1 MSSNSTQDLSTS
13 YKIDVPVQA
22 PSSDADK
29 AAVLGEA
36 GGITFQQG
44 KAKIPNG
51 ADSGLFSEVTQKSKY
66 SIFNDYNVISLS
78 KGNYPLTDEESKN
91 KEIYTYSTALDLVSN
106 PRGAS
111 IFMPRD
117 FILCARYG
125 LPINRMITL
134 RRFPYPVPDNIFD
147 ISSKVDD
154 TKNGAGEP
162 DIARMVTY
170 MDQDINKISD
180 ILKFTYSMKWASC
193 SAQTENAGGSISG
206 NQSGVNGFMESMA
219 KLCDDGTLSTQALQG
234 SNVLNMNPL
243 NDSNKIHGPV
253 DSLARAWIRDIGLE
267 TDFKF
272 QIVFDYELRSIN
284 GLNQKAMFIDLLSN
298 ILACTYNDARFWG
311 GARIWVGGRPSP
323 WMRKLAWM
331 NSGNAEQLINS
342 AGIAIKEALKPFSTA
357 QGALDTL
364 KNIAVNGINLALG
377 KFLDKVGRPST
388 MVMNSL
394 LKGDPIG
401 DWHLTIGNP
410 MNPIMSVGN
419 LRMTN
424 TEIEFGDRLG
434 YDDFPT
440 SIKVTCTLEQ
450 GLDRGRA
457 EIESMFNQGYSR
469 TYWTPQSIMRGK
481 IGLQDGMGTS
491 KNGGTINSFGSFP
504 EDAIIRSAEQQTEF
518 QKTAD
523 GSFSMGVTESRVVTT
538 TTKQATT
545 TDNNA
550 MDSNSYVADSARS
563 VDTDKDPI
571 HAMRSF

>member
-1 MSSNSTQDLSTS
+1 MSSI
-13 YKIDVPVQA
+13 YKIDSPVQTPA
-22 PSSDADK
+22 SVADRATKLASSF
-29 AAVLGEA
+29 
-36 GGITFQQG
+36 GIAYQQG
-44 KAKIPNG
+44 KAKKPNG
-51 ADSGLFSEVTQKSKY
+51 ANSSLFSEVTQKSQY
-66 SIFNDYNVISLS
+66 SIFNDYNVISLM
-78 KGNYPLTDEESKN
+78 KGNYPLTDEETQGKDEF
-91 KEIYTYSTALDLVSN
+91 KFATALDLISN

-117 FILCARYG
+117 FIMCARYG

-147 ISSKVDD
+147 ISPNEGDL
-154 TKNGAGEP
+154 KNSAGEP

-180 ILKFTYSMKWASC
+180 ILKFTYKMNWAMKTAT
-193 SAQTENAGGSISG
+193 TENVGGTLHG
-206 NQSGVNGFMESMA
+206 DQSGVSGFMKSLAM
-219 KLCDDGTLSTQALQG
+219 LCDDGTLSKNALQG
-234 SNVLNMNPL
+234 EYALAANPL
-243 NDSNKIHGPV
+243 NDNNKIHGPV
-253 DSLARAWIRDIGLE
+253 DSLARVWMRDIGLE

-284 GLNQKAMFIDLLSN
+284 GLNQKALFIDLLSN
-298 ILACTYNDARFWG
+298 ILACTFNDARFWG

-331 NSGNAEQLINS
+331 NTRDAEQLINS
-342 AGIAIKEALKPFSTA
+342 AGIAIKEAIKQFSTP

-364 KNIAVNGINLALG
+364 KNIAMNGLNLALG
-377 KFLDKVGRPST
+377 KLLDKIGRPST
-388 MVMNSL
+388 LVMNSI

-410 MNPIMSVGN
+410 MNPIMCVGN
-419 LRMTN
+419 LRMTD

-469 TYWTPQSIMRGK
+469 TYWTPKSVFRGK
-481 IGLQDGMGTS
+481 YNNIMSGIGTS
-491 KNGGTINSFGSFP
+491 KNGNDINTFGSFN
-504 EDAIIRSAEQQTEF
+504 ESDIMRSAQQQTEF
-518 QKTAD
+518 QTTDD
-523 GSFSMGVTESRVVTT
+523 GSFEMGVSQSQVVTK
-538 TTKQATT
+538 TTKMATT
-545 TDNNA
+545 TNNNA
-550 MDSNSYVADSARS
+550 MDSNNDVANLAVS
-563 VDTDKDPI
+563 VDTDRDPT
-571 HAMRSF
+571 RL

>member
-1 MSSNSTQDLSTS
+1 MNSNSTQDLSST

-22 PSSDADK
+22 PSSNADK
-29 AAVLGEA
+29 AAILGEA
-36 GGITFQQG
+36 GGIAYQQG
-44 KAKIPNG
+44 KAKKPNG
-51 ADSGLFSEVTQKSKY
+51 ADSGLFSEVTQKSQY
-66 SIFNDYNVISLS
+66 SIFNDYNVISFS
-78 KGNYPLTDEESKN
+78 KGNYPLTDVDSKN
-91 KEIYTYSTALDLVSN
+91 KEIYKYSTALDLISN

-117 FILCARYG
+117 FLLCARYG

-147 ISSKVDD
+147 IAPGEGD
-154 TKNGAGEP
+154 TKNAAGEP

-180 ILKFTYSMKWASC
+180 ILKFTYKMNWAMK
-193 SAQTENAGGSISG
+193 SAQTENVGGQLNG
-206 NQSGVNGFMESMA
+206 DQRGVSGFMGSLA
-219 KLCDDGTLSTQALQG
+219 SLCDDGTLSRQAIQG
-234 SNVLNMNPL
+234 QNVLAMNPL

-253 DSLARAWIRDIGLE
+253 DSLARVWLRDIGLE
-267 TDFKF
+267 TDLKF

-298 ILACTYNDARFWG
+298 ILACTFNDARFWG

-323 WMRKLAWM
+323 WIRKLAWM
-331 NSGNAEQLINS
+331 NSGDAEKLINS
-342 AGIAIKEALKPFSTA
+342 AGIAIKEAVKQFSTP
-357 QGALDTL
+357 QSALDTL
-364 KNIAVNGINLALG
+364 KNIAMNGLNLALG
-377 KFLDKVGRPST
+377 KLLDKIGRPST

-410 MNPIMSVGN
+410 MNPIMCIGN
-419 LRMTN
+419 LRMTD

-469 TYWTPQSIMRGK
+469 TYWTPQSVMRGK
-481 IGLQDGMGTS
+481 IGLQEGMGTS
-491 KNGGTINSFGSFP
+491 KNSGTINTFGSFT
-504 EDAIIRSAEQQTEF
+504 EDAIIRAAEQQTAF
-518 QKTAD
+518 QKTED
-523 GSFSMGVTESRVVTT
+523 GAFNMGVTQSQVVTT
-538 TTKQATT
+538 TTRQATT
-545 TDNNA
+545 TNNNA
-550 MDSNSYVADSARS
+550 MDSNQDIANQASQ
-563 VDTDKDPI
+563 VDTDDDPI
-571 HAMRSF
+571 HIISSI

>member
-1 MSSNSTQDLSTS
+1 MSST
-13 YKIDVPVQA
+13 YKIDVPVQT
-22 PSSDADK
+22 PSSVADK
-29 AAVLGEA
+29 STQLSEM
-36 GGITFQQG
+36 GGIAYQQG
-44 KAKIPNG
+44 KPKKPNG
-51 ADSGLFSEVTQKSKY
+51 ADASLFSEVTKSSHY

-91 KEIYTYSTALDLVSN
+91 KEIYQYATALDLIQH

-134 RRFPYPVPDNIFD
+134 RRFPYPAPDNIFD

-154 TKNGAGEP
+154 VKNGAGEP

-180 ILKFTYSMKWASC
+180 IIKFSYKMNWATRE
-193 SAQTENAGGSISG
+193 ARTEEAGTQIQGDR
-206 NQSGVNGFMESMA
+206 SGVNGWMKSFAM
-219 KLCDDGTLSTQALQG
+219 LCDDGTLSKNALAG
-234 SNVLNMNPL
+234 GDSGYLGLNPL

-253 DSLARAWIRDIGLE
+253 DSLARVWMRDIGIE
-267 TDFKF
+267 SDFKF
-272 QIVFDYELRSIN
+272 EITFDYELRSIN

-298 ILACTYNDARFWG
+298 ILACTFNDARFWG

-331 NSGNAEQLINS
+331 NTRDAESLINN
-342 AGIAIKEALKPFSTA
+342 AGIAIKEAVKQIATP

-364 KNIAVNGINLALG
+364 KNIAMNGLNLALG
-377 KFLDKVGRPST
+377 KLLDKIGRPTAMMS
-388 MVMNSL
+388 NSL

-410 MNPIMSVGN
+410 LNPIMCVGN
-419 LRMTN
+419 LRMTG
-424 TEIEFGDRLG
+424 TQIEFGDRLG

-469 TYWTPQSIMRGK
+469 TYWTPQSVMRGK
-481 IGLQDGMGTS
+481 TGLKSGLGTAKDS
-491 KNGGTINSFGSFP
+491 GTINSFGQFN
-504 EDAIIRSAEQQTEF
+504 EADIIRAAQQQTEF
-518 QKTAD
+518 QTTED
-523 GSFSMGVTESRVVTT
+523 GSFELGVTESQVVTT

-545 TDNNA
+545 TSNDA
-550 MDSNSYVADSARS
+550 MDSNPSIASQAGVLNDI
-563 VDTDKDPI
+563 DKDPS
-571 HAMRSF
+571 HFVSV